1 LVYDDNLCN
10 FLSILKNVLKHLVV
24 IIGLTGAVQPESLV
38 ILNPRPRVFQN
49 IPVIQVQ
56 GIQYFSVNRFAT
68 TLGVRTYY
76 RAETGKIALF
86 FDQSIL
92 KLVVNTSFCMLDERM
107 VQLPSKVILGGDQI
121 FAPYPALLE
130 LVQQMIMPNLQY
142 TLSET
147 AAVEAPP
154 TLPSIESRPSLQPP
168 EPTIAHLREISFV
181 QRQNGLTIKLNTNKR
196 FQDTDFSYFFRNDW
210 LYVTIYGATCDS
222 NELSRVNPLPTIERL
237 EALPLGK
244 SVQISLKLNRQ
255 FERTEVIYDERNHQ
269 ILISLFLPLSQ
280 ATLKKIEEVK
290 NKWIVD
296 TIVLDAGHGGHDPG
310 TPGRWGYW
318 DEKDLVL
325 DIALRVGELLKRRK
339 DIKVVYTRQKDEFV
353 PLWRRTKIA
362 NDAGGKLFLSF
373 HVNAMLERNKGSA
386 EGIEL
391 YLQNPTI
398 RTKEAIEVAKLEN
411 AVIQMETNEDKAKYK
426 NYDNP
431 SHILANMVFQ
441 TYLHDSEKFAEILS
455 KNLSK
460 SVNLKNRGVKQANF
474 YVLVG
479 ASMPNL
485 LCEFGYNDN
494 KNDAKKLNDPTH
506 RQRIAEAVYRSII
519 EFKEY
524 CDRTVK

>member
-1 LVYDDNLCN
+1 MR
-10 FLSILKNVLKHLVV
+10 
-24 IIGLTGAVQPESLV
+24 TESLV
-38 ILNPRPRVFQN
+38 ILNPPPKIAQN
-49 IPVIQVQ
+49 IPVVQIQGV
-56 GIQYFSVNRFAT
+56 QYFSVNRLAAA
-68 TLGVRTYY
+68 LGVRTYY
-76 RAETGKIALF
+76 RAETGKMALF

-92 KLVVNTSFCMLDERM
+92 KLVVNTSFCMLDER
-107 VQLPSKVILGGDQI
+107 VLQLSSKVILVDNQI

-130 LVQQMIMPNLQY
+130 LIQQLIMPGLQY
-142 TLSET
+142 ALEETVAGAAPATPPPISE
-147 AAVEAPP
+147 PP
-154 TLPSIESRPSLQPP
+154 PLPQPP
-168 EPTIAHLREISFV
+168 EPAITRLREISFE
-181 QRQNGLTIKLNTNKR
+181 QRQNGLIIKLNTNKS
-196 FQDTDFSYFFRNDW
+196 FQGSDFSYFFKNDW
-210 LYVTIYGATCDS
+210 LYVTIYGATCDAEDLTR
-222 NELSRVNPLPTIERL
+222 NHPLPAIDLL

-255 FERTEVIYDERNHQ
+255 FDRAEVTYDERNRQ
-269 ILISLFLPLSQ
+269 ILISLFLPLNR

-290 NKWIVD
+290 NKWLVD

-310 TPGRWGYW
+310 TPGRWGYQ
-318 DEKDLVL
+318 DEKDIVL
-325 DIALRVGELLKRRK
+325 DIALRVGELLKRQK
-339 DIKVVYTRQKDEFV
+339 DIKVIYTRQNDEFV

-373 HVNAMLERNKGSA
+373 HVNAMLDKNRGSA

-398 RTKEAIEVAKLEN
+398 RTKDAIEVAKLEN

-426 NYDNP
+426 DYDNP

-455 KNLSK
+455 RNLSS
-460 SVNLKNRGVKQANF
+460 SVKLKNRGVKQANL

-494 KNDAKKLNDPTH
+494 KDDAKKLNDPAH
-506 RQRIAEAVYRSII
+506 RQKIAEAVCHSII